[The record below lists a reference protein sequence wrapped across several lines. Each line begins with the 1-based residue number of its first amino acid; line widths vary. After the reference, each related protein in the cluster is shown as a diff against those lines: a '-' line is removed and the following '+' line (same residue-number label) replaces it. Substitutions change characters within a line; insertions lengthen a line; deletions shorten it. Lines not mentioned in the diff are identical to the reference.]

1 MNEVIR
7 NRQSKKD
14 NQYMANR
21 VNEWVSEWVLFNA
34 NFAISQLYHGENKL
48 IFNEMTMSSA
58 LY

>member
-7 NRQSKKD
+7 NCQSKKD

-21 VNEWVSEWVLFNA
+21 VSEWVLFNA